1 MASLFLPAPTRS
13 GNKIGQHTS
22 GGGGVN
28 STVAVSNIGGSAL
41 TNDANKI
48 NPTRGAA
55 TTTAPPSGSSKK
67 RVPSYTDRCDAALRF
82 SKLSP
87 DQRKLPSNKKSMFVP
102 RSTADFDDGG
112 SFPEIHGKLVLLSCI
127 IFGMLSY
134 HIAHLLHFLS
144 I

>member
-48 NPTRGAA
+48 NPIG
-55 TTTAPPSGSSKK
+55 TTTAPKK

-127 IFGMLSY
+127 IFGMLS
-134 HIAHLLHFLS
+134 
-144 I
+144 